1 MYPKIIQI
9 IRSIARIAGAAF
21 LTMYGLIFFSDCFHA
36 GVIIGIGMLL
46 PLVIIVI
53 LFFTWDR
60 WKITRIIGIIG
71 ILVSYA
77 IILYEVY
84 VNVNLGT
91 FYLSLSVYP
100 TFSGTLLA
108 YKWEGFG
115 GACAILGWIIFAV
128 TGVFP
133 FTRLLPFM
141 IIGIIYMFC
150 WFGSKH
156 LFKKSEKMEEPTT
169 L

>member
-1 MYPKIIQI
+1 MYQKIIQI

-21 LTMYGLIFFSDCFHA
+21 LTMYGLIFFSDAFHA

-46 PLVIIVI
+46 PLVIISI

-71 ILVSYA
+71 FLVLYA

-91 FYLSLSVYP
+91 FYVSLSVYP
-100 TFSGTLLA
+100 MFSGTLLA

-128 TGVFP
+128 TGVAR
-133 FTRLLPFM
+133 FTVTLPFM
-141 IIGIIYMFC
+141 ILGITYMFC
-150 WFGSKH
+150 WFGSKQ
-156 LFKKSEKMEEPTT
+156 LLKKSEKREEPTT
-169 L
+169 I